1 MCAGLP
7 GGKSITQKRVP
18 FGGGGVPTMRAPM
31 SSIFSPTPIS
41 AGFCSVIHIS
51 VEREPVP
58 LWLVARPSIRT
69 LATLLAS
76 CPVTTRRT
84 GGGRFEKSVAMV
96 VVHSL
101 VCLHRSHHG
110 RSGAGRRPEPGI
122 QDAQSERATGFR
134 VRRFAAPR
142 N

>member
-1 MCAGLP
+1 MCGALP

-31 SSIFSPTPIS
+31 SSTFSPTAIS

-58 LWLVARPSIRT
+58 LWLVVRPSIRT

-84 GGGRFEKSVAMV
+84 GGGRFEKSVI
-96 VVHSL
+96 VVHSPFSSSQFSS
-101 VCLHRSHHG
+101 RSFRG
-110 RSGAGRRPEPGI
+110 RPKAG
-122 QDAQSERATGFR
+122 T
-134 VRRFAAPR
+134 R
-142 N
+142 NPYVDGPHLQEA